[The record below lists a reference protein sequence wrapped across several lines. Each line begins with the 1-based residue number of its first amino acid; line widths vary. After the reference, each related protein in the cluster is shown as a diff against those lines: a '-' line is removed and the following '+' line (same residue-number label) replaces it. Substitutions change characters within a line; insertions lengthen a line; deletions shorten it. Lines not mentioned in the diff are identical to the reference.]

1 MKINTQ
7 KIEEILTRGVETV
20 IEKDSLEKKLKSG
33 RQLRI
38 KLGIDPTAPHLHLG
52 NAALLLKLKEF
63 QNLGHKIVL
72 IIGDFTAQ
80 IGDPSGRIDTR
91 KVLTKKEISYNM
103 RTYQRQIAKILDLKK
118 IDLVYN
124 SWHLNKLSLAQIFRI
139 FQFFSVNR
147 LLEREAFQERRKRQ
161 EPIWLHEFLYPIFQ
175 AYDSVAVKADVEIG
189 GSDQLFNLMMGR
201 QLQPHFNQPPQDI
214 LTMRLLLGTD
224 GKRKMSKSFGNYIAI
239 EESPTEQYGKIMSIK
254 DELIPDYLELCTQ
267 IPLKEVKKIIRDLEN
282 KKVNPLDVKARLAKE
297 IVGIYQGKDKALF
310 AEEEFERVFR
320 KKELPSKIPEI
331 RLKEKS
337 INILELL
344 VKTRLATSK
353 AEAKRF
359 ILQKGVRINSQLQTD
374 WQAVIE
380 IKKEMVIQVGK
391 RKIVKIV

>member
-52 NAALLLKLKEF
+52 NAVLLLKLKEF

-344 VKTRLATSK
+344 VKTRLSTSK

>member
-52 NAALLLKLKEF
+52 NAVILLKLKEF